1 MKTINPF
8 KRLNKEDFI
17 PCSLFPASKVCD
29 TSMDIGR
36 ATPLYCLD
44 MVAGNRVSLDLSQ
57 LTRFQPMIAPVMT
70 NYSIEYGAFFVPY
83 VAFDEFFQSTWFR
96 THCQNT
102 DVQRKAVLRAR
113 EFFNPA
119 IDNSEKVHPWMFSTK
134 RCGDKVSW
142 VGSLY
147 DHLRAPL
154 GLPDWSVDTIYSS
167 ADAASPASQ
176 SDVNDWLGTSV
187 TAGSVNLG
195 ALSGLLK
202 NQTSI
207 YPYLSGV
214 AASWKMGDKPL
225 SQLLLA
231 VTRAEAWKNST
242 VQANLRDLFG
252 SDSRYGSLTNPTT
265 GQASQG
271 VFLMDYFYSHSQ
283 TFDYSYISSV
293 SPSGSSQIATFNNG
307 ALPTAFAYLSDLGFT
322 KVAKNTGTAVT
333 PYRIDCSNYASAIDV
348 DKLYK
353 RWWLESGNGSAING
367 TFSLSNGVVKFT
379 ASSAVADDGTLGKTA
394 LSSLFTAFYSGVY
407 VFEDRTDADGVLVSS
422 PTVALNNSPSSSSPA
437 FMNFVLWLVD
447 TYHLLDDNSYW
458 QLVKQSFAST
468 GKIVPTVN
476 AYLASRPTDE
486 RLSRFQLVLASVYH
500 HLFGFTT
507 SSYDWLPASFL
518 DYEDLFGKMTITQL
532 QNSYRSY
539 VESIWIS
546 ANRNLEW
553 NSVYWLAYQRI
564 FADWFLN
571 EHYTKHEDYLDL
583 VGAAYIAGAQS
594 LQNGDGKTMVDWFTS
609 GDIADG
615 NNPKLLEDPTLSYFA
630 DRIAKGECM
639 PVLWS
644 LDCVTNLRQST
655 STSSTPIGQSITE
668 NFYNRFYARFK
679 DLINRMGP
687 DYRRNAR
694 ALYGKGPDD
703 ASLLRSQVVGYK
715 SFDMQIGDVAQNS
728 ESTKDSTLGQFAGYA
743 VSRNRA
749 GSFDWTAQESGVFVV
764 LAWVRPKY
772 TCFADLVPRSLY
784 KSEYMDYLI
793 PQFGGVGYQDF
804 AYKQLNPTDANPNS
818 RLGFEERY
826 SEYMM
831 MDNECSGLM
840 RTSMAYYN
848 SNRIGTPCYTPNTAD
863 FYHLLYMDEESDLKR
878 VFVDNFN
885 DPVLVSAYFNGNVT
899 RQLPATIKTE
909 F

>member
-44 MVAGNRVSLDLSQ
+44 MVAGNRVSLDVSQ
-57 LTRFQPMIAPVMT
+57 LTRFQPMLAPVMT
-70 NYSIEYGAFFVPY
+70 NYSVEFGAFFVPY
-83 VAFDEFFQSTWFR
+83 VALDEFFSSTWFR
-96 THCQNT
+96 TNCQNT
-102 DVQRKAVLRAR
+102 DVQRKNVLRAR

-134 RCGDKVSW
+134 RCGKNVKW
-142 VGSLY
+142 VGSIY

-154 GLPDWSVDTIYSS
+154 GLPDWSVDKIYSS
-167 ADAASPASQ
+167 VSSLASDDTSEVNNWLSSSLGFTGDASGSFTVSNMFSTAIYGRGVIRDSAKRLRSP
-176 SDVNDWLGTSV
+176 L
-187 TAGSVNLG
+187 
-195 ALSGLLK
+195 
-202 NQTSI
+202 
-207 YPYLSGV
+207 
-214 AASWKMGDKPL
+214 
-225 SQLLLA
+225 QLLLA
-231 VTRAEAWKNST
+231 NPDIFPISITNKISSLLDGNYGDGSGALASLDSLVSGEPIDLGVLYLDNSVARNKTVVQQVVSNGIGSIVGASSGDSAPFVT
-242 VQANLRDLFG
+242 G
-252 SDSRYGSLTNPTT
+252 YNPF
-265 GQASQG
+265 S
-271 VFLMDYFYSHSQ
+271 
-283 TFDYSYISSV
+283 TFDV
-293 SPSGSSQIATFNNG
+293 RTVGD
-307 ALPTAFAYLSDLGFT
+307 AFMKLIYKSW
-322 KVAKNTGTAVT
+322 TGKDAH
-333 PYRIDCSNYASAIDV
+333 
-348 DKLYK
+348 
-353 RWWLESGNGSAING
+353 G
-367 TFSLSNGVVKFT
+367 TFSVNSNGQISYKKNDGSVLG
-379 ASSAVADDGTLGKTA
+379 SAVM
-394 LSSLFTAFYSGVY
+394 SNLFENLVYSQLMPFVDKDSTDVPFLAMHSDKSGEFIGFPLWIAQHY
-407 VFEDRTDADGVLVSS
+407 GLLNNNSTFEDIV
-422 PTVALNNSPSSSSPA
+422 NSSSPS
-437 FMNFVLWLVD
+437 VSLVVFFTRWKNNSGLTSD
-447 TYHLLDDNSYW
+447 DKYFARVMSSILLYFYGTNVDDWTRGIINAD
-458 QLVKQSFAST
+458 V
-468 GKIVPTVN
+468 VP
-476 AYLASRPTDE
+476 YP
-486 RLSRFQLVLASVYH
+486 
-500 HLFGFTT
+500 
-507 SSYDWLPASFL
+507 
-518 DYEDLFGKMTITQL
+518 DLFGKNTIIQV
-532 QNSYRSY
+532 QNAYRSFI
-539 VESIWIS
+539 ESLWIS

-553 NSVYWLAYQRI
+553 NSVHWLCYHRI

-594 LQNGDGKTMVDWFTS
+594 LTNGDGKTMDDWFKS
-609 GDIADG
+609 GQLADG
-615 NNPKLLEDPTLSYFA
+615 NNPKVAADPTLSYFA
-630 DRIAKGECM
+630 DRIARGECM

-644 LDCVTNLRQST
+644 LDSVTNLRQTT

-703 ASLLRSQVVGYK
+703 ASLLRSQVVGYR
-715 SFDMQIGDVAQNS
+715 SFDVQIGDVAQNS

-743 VSRNRA
+743 VSRDRA
-749 GSFDWTAQESGVFVV
+749 GSFDWTAQESGVFIV

-772 TCFADLVPRSLY
+772 TCFSDLVPRSLY
-784 KSEYMDYLI
+784 KREYMDYLI

-804 AYKQLNPTDANPNS
+804 SFRQLNPADPNGTS

-848 SNRIGTPCYTPNTAD
+848 SNRIGTPCYAPGTAD

-878 VFVDNFN
+878 VFVDNAN
-885 DPVLVSAYFNGNVT
+885 DPVLISAYFNGNVT

>member
-8 KRLNKEDFI
+8 KRSNKEDFI

-44 MVAGNRVSLDLSQ
+44 MVAGNRVSLDISQ

-102 DVQRKAVLRAR
+102 DVQRKSVLRAR

-134 RCGDKVSW
+134 RCGDKVNW

-154 GLPDWSVDTIYSS
+154 GLPDWSEDKVYSS
-167 ADAASPASQ
+167 NGTVVDDSDEVISWLE
-176 SDVNDWLGTSV
+176 SDVL
-187 TAGSVNLG
+187 AGSVSLG
-195 ALSGLLK
+195 KIKKLFNNNADV
-202 NQTSI
+202 
-207 YPYLSGV
+207 YPYYQTNKYGC
-214 AASWKMGDKPL
+214 WTINTKPV
-225 SQLLLA
+225 SQFLLA
-231 VTRAEAWKNST
+231 AVRSGAVKDTTVLGKLQNFFDNTSAVSLYDTSGQVSETLTYQHYYQNS
-242 VQANLRDLFG
+242 QNYDW
-252 SDSRYGSLTNPTT
+252 
-265 GQASQG
+265 
-271 VFLMDYFYSHSQ
+271 
-283 TFDYSYISSV
+283 SYISALGE
-293 SPSGSSQIATFNNG
+293 PNFRNG
-307 ALPTAFAYLSDLGFT
+307 ALVVALGYIETLS
-322 KVAKNTGTAVT
+322 KVAKTSNTAQT
-333 PYRIDCSNYASAIDV
+333 PYRIDCVSYPTVYDV

-353 RWWLESGNGSAING
+353 FWYKECTGKDLTG
-367 TFSLSNGVVKFT
+367 TFSYDGSNDVVSY
-379 ASSAVADDGTLGKTA
+379 ASSATSSQDSTLGVIS
-394 LSSLFTAFYSGVY
+394 LSSLLDSSVNSQLLPFAVDGSTDVPFLSMISDISGEFLGFPLWVAKQY
-407 VFEDRTDADGVLVSS
+407 NLLSTNKTFSEIISSTS
-422 PTVALNNSPSSSSPA
+422 PTLALINFFSQWKTSPSSLSVDQKQFARVMSS
-437 FMNFVLWLVD
+437 
-447 TYHLLDDNSYW
+447 LLSHFYG
-458 QLVKQSFAST
+458 VVPST
-468 GKIVPTVN
+468 KTIELAGNVIPYADLLGKATIV
-476 AYLASRPTDE
+476 
-486 RLSRFQLVLASVYH
+486 SVQ
-500 HLFGFTT
+500 G
-507 SSYDWLPASFL
+507 A
-518 DYEDLFGKMTITQL
+518 
-532 QNSYRSY
+532 YRSY
-539 VESIWIS
+539 VESLWIS
-546 ANRNLEW
+546 TNRNLEW

-594 LQNGDGKTMVDWFTS
+594 LSNGDGKTMVDWFKA
-609 GDIADG
+609 GELVDG

-655 STSSTPIGQSITE
+655 SISSTPIGQSITE

-784 KSEYMDYLI
+784 KKEYMDYLI

-804 AYKQLNPTDANPNS
+804 AFKQLNPTDANPDS
-818 RLGFEERY
+818 RLGYEERY

>member
-29 TSMDIGR
+29 TSLDIGR

-134 RCGDKVSW
+134 RCGDKVNW

-154 GLPDWSVDTIYSS
+154 GLPDWSEDKIYSS
-167 ADAASPASQ
+167 AGVGSDDSA
-176 SDVNDWLGTSV
+176 DVNSWLQSVLQLGTDGENAFSV
-187 TAGSVNLG
+187 SDMFIAAIYGLG
-195 ALSGLLK
+195 IIRDSH
-202 NQTSI
+202 NN
-207 YPYLSGV
+207 YLS
-214 AASWKMGDKPL
+214 PL
-225 SQLLLA
+225 QLLLA
-231 VTRAEAWKNST
+231 NPDIFPSQLAAKITPLLTKQFNDGEATSALSPLDDFLNAPADLGKYYLNGRVSRATTIPHQVVTGGIGSISSENSGT
-242 VQANLRDLFG
+242 SAPFIMNWNPF
-252 SDSRYGSLTNPTT
+252 SDSDVVSSADAYMKLIYKSWT
-265 GQASQG
+265 GKDAMGIFTVTSSG
-271 VFLMDYFYSHSQ
+271 VI
-283 TFDYSYISSV
+283 SYKYDA
-293 SPSGSSQIATFNNG
+293 SSQ
-307 ALPTAFAYLSDLGFT
+307 LGQ
-322 KVAKNTGTAVT
+322 
-333 PYRIDCSNYASAIDV
+333 S
-348 DKLYK
+348 
-353 RWWLESGNGSAING
+353 
-367 TFSLSNGVVKFT
+367 SLSNLFD
-379 ASSAVADDGTLGKTA
+379 SSLYSQMLPFADDASAAPL
-394 LSSLFTAFYSGVY
+394 LSFY
-407 VFEDRTDADGVLVSS
+407 ADGRKEFLGFLLW
-422 PTVALNNSPSSSSPA
+422 VAK
-437 FMNFVLWLVD
+437 
-447 TYHLLDDNSYW
+447 TYHLLDANSTFDAIVNSDHPSLELNLFFTKW
-458 QLVKQSFAST
+458 KDIVNLTLDQKQFARVMYSLLSYFY
-468 GKIVPTVN
+468 GVLPSVHSIS
-476 AYLASRPTDE
+476 LAGEVFPYS
-486 RLSRFQLVLASVYH
+486 
-500 HLFGFTT
+500 
-507 SSYDWLPASFL
+507 
-518 DYEDLFGKMTITQL
+518 DLFGKTTIVQI
-532 QNSYRSY
+532 QGAYRSWL
-539 VESIWIS
+539 ESQWIS
-546 ANRNLEW
+546 VNRDLKW

-583 VGAAYIAGAQS
+583 VGSAYIAGAQS
-594 LQNGDGKTMVDWFTS
+594 LQNGDGKTMTDWFTA

-615 NNPKLLEDPTLSYFA
+615 NNPKLLEDPTLSYFG
-630 DRIAKGECM
+630 DRIAKGECL

-804 AYKQLNPTDANPNS
+804 AYKQLNPTDANPDS
-818 RLGFEERY
+818 RLGYEERY

>member
-119 IDNSEKVHPWMFSTK
+119 IDNSEKVHPWMFSTQ
-134 RCGDKVSW
+134 RCGSKVNW

-154 GLPDWSVDTIYSS
+154 GLPDWSVDKIYSS
-167 ADAASPASQ
+167 GGATADDSSEVNAWLESQISSVDNTSMDVKVKNIFTDSIYGFGILQLPDVASGSGVFSPLQILCSHPEFVDSSVRAKFISWLNSGEYVNTEDLDIHGTPSALASQ
-176 SDVNDWLGTSV
+176 PNDFGQCYL
-187 TAGSVNLG
+187 NNE
-195 ALSGLLK
+195 LSL
-202 NQTSI
+202 Q
-207 YPYLSGV
+207 
-214 AASWKMGDKPL
+214 
-225 SQLLLA
+225 SQLVFCLA
-231 VTRAEAWKNST
+231 AIGVGLADS
-242 VQANLRDLFG
+242 G
-252 SDSRYGSLTNPTT
+252 SRYGSPCSWSPYLADGTT
-265 GQASQG
+265 VVDVNAL
-271 VFLMDYFYSHSQ
+271 V
-283 TFDYSYISSV
+283 
-293 SPSGSSQIATFNNG
+293 SQI
-307 ALPTAFAYLSDLGFT
+307 YYQW
-322 KVAKNTGTAVT
+322 TGTR
-333 PYRIDCSNYASAIDV
+333 P
-348 DKLYK
+348 
-353 RWWLESGNGSAING
+353 NG
-367 TFSLSNGVVKFT
+367 TFTVDNGVLSYS
-379 ASSAVADDGTLGKTA
+379 ASSVKMTA
-394 LSSLFTAFYSGVY
+394 LASLFTDLYSGVY
-407 VFEDRTDADGVLVSS
+407 AINDRLDSSGKLISS
-422 PTVALNNSPSSSSPA
+422 PFVSVYPSASASTPD
-437 FMNFVLWLVD
+437 FLNFVLWIPQRFG
-447 TYHLLDDNSYW
+447 LLDDNYCYQRVLAAVSEDGHY
-458 QLVKQSFAST
+458 VGTS
-468 GKIVPTVN
+468 N
-476 AYLASRPTDE
+476 AYLLATPSDDGIVEYQRVI
-486 RLSRFQLVLASVYH
+486 LSIYH
-500 HLFGFTT
+500 HLFGYVDT
-507 SSYDWLPASFL
+507 SREFIA
-518 DYEDLFGKMTITQL
+518 YEDLFGKMTISQI
-532 QNSYRSY
+532 QAAYRSY
-539 VESIWIS
+539 VENLWIS
-546 ANRNLEW
+546 KNRNLQW

-594 LQNGDGKTMVDWFTS
+594 LVNGDGKTMTDWFTAGNLS
-609 GDIADG
+609 DG
-615 NNPKLLEDPTLSYFA
+615 NNPKLLDDSTLSYFA
-630 DRIAKGECM
+630 DRIAEGQCM

-804 AYKQLNPTDANPNS
+804 AYKQLNPTDPNGCS

>member
-44 MVAGNRVSLDLSQ
+44 MVAGNRVSLDVSQ
-57 LTRFQPMIAPVMT
+57 LTRFQPMLAPVMT
-70 NYSIEYGAFFVPY
+70 NYSVEFGAFFVPY

-96 THCQNT
+96 TNCQNT
-102 DVQRKAVLRAR
+102 DVQRKSVLRAR

-134 RCGDKVSW
+134 RCGNNVNW

-154 GLPDWSVDTIYSS
+154 GLPDWSEDFVYTTIGTSIDDSEVVNAWLASSLVFGSGYEQGCTVADIFSNTIYGYGTALRLKDSS
-167 ADAASPASQ
+167 KDVLSPMQLFLANKSIFP
-176 SDVNDWLGTSV
+176 SDVQSKIDSFLATSV
-187 TAGSVNLG
+187 YLSGSSVSVKVSTLLSEPLDLGVYYSNPKSITRANTVPHLLQTAGLG
-195 ALSGLLK
+195 AVTNENSSSSVPFWMNWNPFSTLSSDYVDAFVKLIYMAWTGNEAYGTFAIGSDGLITYSYSESE
-202 NQTSI
+202 QTWKKTSLSSLLEVST
-207 YPYLSGV
+207 YSQMLPLADSGSNVALPYLSLYSSGTPELL
-214 AASWKMGDKPL
+214 SFPL
-225 SQLLLA
+225 
-231 VTRAEAWKNST
+231 W
-242 VQANLRDLFG
+242 
-252 SDSRYGSLTNPTT
+252 
-265 GQASQG
+265 
-271 VFLMDYFYSHSQ
+271 
-283 TFDYSYISSV
+283 
-293 SPSGSSQIATFNNG
+293 IA
-307 ALPTAFAYLSDLGFT
+307 
-322 KVAKNTGTAVT
+322 KQ
-333 PYRIDCSNYASAIDV
+333 
-348 DKLYK
+348 
-353 RWWLESGNGSAING
+353 
-367 TFSLSNGVVKFT
+367 
-379 ASSAVADDGTLGKTA
+379 
-394 LSSLFTAFYSGVY
+394 
-407 VFEDRTDADGVLVSS
+407 
-422 PTVALNNSPSSSSPA
+422 
-437 FMNFVLWLVD
+437 
-447 TYHLLDDNSYW
+447 YHLLDSNETYN
-458 QLVKQSFAST
+458 
-468 GKIVPTVN
+468 KIVSAEHPILEL
-476 AYLASRPTDE
+476 AYFFTLWNQKVVYIPSTDDKVFARVMASLLFYFYGVTPSSLTIAQAGEVYPYSD
-486 RLSRFQLVLASVYH
+486 LLGKSTIVSVQ
-500 HLFGFTT
+500 G
-507 SSYDWLPASFL
+507 A
-518 DYEDLFGKMTITQL
+518 
-532 QNSYRSY
+532 YRSY
-539 VESIWIS
+539 VESAWIS

-564 FADWFLN
+564 YADWFLN
-571 EHYTKHEDYLDL
+571 EHYTKHEDYLDMI
-583 VGAAYIAGAQS
+583 GSAYIAGAQS
-594 LQNGDGKTMVDWFTS
+594 LANGDGKTMDDWFS
-609 GDIADG
+609 AGELADG
-615 NNPKLLEDPTLSYFA
+615 NNPKISADSSLSYFG
-630 DRIAKGECM
+630 DRVAKGECM

-644 LDCVTNLRQST
+644 LDCVTNLRQTT

-703 ASLLRSQVVGYK
+703 ASLLRSQVVGYR
-715 SFDMQIGDVAQNS
+715 SFDVQIGDVAQNS
-728 ESTKDSTLGQFAGYA
+728 ESSENSTLGQFAGYA
-743 VSRNRA
+743 VSRDKA

-784 KSEYMDYLI
+784 KKEYMDYLI

-804 AYKQLNPTDANPNS
+804 AYKQLNPTDNNPDS

-848 SNRIGTPCYTPNTAD
+848 SNRIGTPCYAPGTAD
-863 FYHLLYMDEESDLKR
+863 YYHLLYMDEESDLKR
-878 VFVDNFN
+878 VFVDNYN
-885 DPVLVSAYFNGNVT
+885 DPILISAYFNGNVT

>member
-102 DVQRKAVLRAR
+102 DIQRKAVLRAR

-119 IDNSEKVHPWMFSTK
+119 IDNSEKVHPWNFSTK
-134 RCGDKVSW
+134 RCGDTVNW

-154 GLPDWSVDTIYSS
+154 GLPDWSVDKIYSS
-167 ADAASPASQ
+167 VGASADDSEQVNAFLDTYLYHVGTQNGTKFKDLFSNAIYGAGTLSLKSGSNQGVLSPFQ
-176 SDVNDWLGTSV
+176 ILVNHPEFIRDYANKRTPFLNWISTCSYTLHGDGISGTPV
-187 TAGSVNLG
+187 
-195 ALSGLLK
+195 
-202 NQTSI
+202 
-207 YPYLSGV
+207 YLSGFANDIGQAYKDDTLTKGNQIINNFVDNVHIGTILRNPSTSGNPCSWSPLLSTEGNFPTVDVPALV
-214 AASWKMGDKPL
+214 AEMYFTYTGK
-225 SQLLLA
+225 
-231 VTRAEAWKNST
+231 RANG
-242 VQANLRDLFG
+242 VFG
-252 SDSRYGSLTNPTT
+252 LVSATDPTITYTAQSSKQTILYSLISDSVYSQFLPLLDSSASVPSLEMLS
-265 GQASQG
+265 GEKE
-271 VFLMDYFYSHSQ
+271 FYS
-283 TFDYSYISSV
+283 FLV
-293 SPSGSSQIATFNNG
+293 W
-307 ALPTAFAYLSDLGFT
+307 
-322 KVAKNTGTAVT
+322 V
-333 PYRIDCSNYASAIDV
+333 V
-348 DKLYK
+348 D
-353 RWWLESGNGSAING
+353 S
-367 TFSLSNGVVKFT
+367 
-379 ASSAVADDGTLGKTA
+379 
-394 LSSLFTAFYSGVY
+394 
-407 VFEDRTDADGVLVSS
+407 
-422 PTVALNNSPSSSSPA
+422 
-437 FMNFVLWLVD
+437 
-447 TYHLLDDNSYW
+447 YHLLDENSY
-458 QLVKQSFAST
+458 QKQVLGSYPSTAIKRILDITTVDEELSEFRRVYASLLMYFF
-468 GKIVPTVN
+468 GVD
-476 AYLASRPTDE
+476 S
-486 RLSRFQLVLASVYH
+486 LSANSKWF
-500 HLFGFTT
+500 
-507 SSYDWLPASFL
+507 SSYLSYSDML
-518 DYEDLFGKMTITQL
+518 GKNTITQV
-532 QNSYRSY
+532 QGAYRSY
-539 VESIWIS
+539 VEALWIS

-594 LQNGDGKTMVDWFTS
+594 LKNGDGKTMTDWFTA
-609 GDIADG
+609 GDLSDG
-615 NNPKLLEDPTLSYFA
+615 NNPKLLEDPTLSYFG

-804 AYKQLNPTDANPNS
+804 AYKQLNPTDANPDS
-818 RLGFEERY
+818 RLGYEERY

-848 SNRIGTPCYTPNTAD
+848 SNRIGTPCYSPNTAD

>member
-29 TSMDIGR
+29 TSLDIGR

-102 DVQRKAVLRAR
+102 DVHRKAVLRAR

-119 IDNSEKVHPWMFSTK
+119 IDNSEKVHPWNFSTK
-134 RCGDKVSW
+134 RCGDKVAW

-154 GLPDWSVDTIYSS
+154 GLPDWSVDKIYSS
-167 ADAASPASQ
+167 VGASADDSEEVNAFLDTYLYHVGTQNGTKFKDLFSNAIYGAGTLSLKSGSNQGVLSPFQ
-176 SDVNDWLGTSV
+176 ILVNHPEFIRDYANKRTPFLDWIST
-187 TAGSVNLG
+187 GSYTKQG
-195 ALSGLLK
+195 EDLSG
-202 NQTSI
+202 T
-207 YPYLSGV
+207 PVYLSGFANDIGNAYKDDTLTKGNQIINNFV
-214 AASWKMGDKPL
+214 DNVHIGTILRNPSTSGSPCSWSPL
-225 SQLLLA
+225 LSSEGNFPTVDFSALIA
-231 VTRAEAWKNST
+231 EMYFTYTGKRANGS
-242 VQANLRDLFG
+242 FG
-252 SDSRYGSLTNPTT
+252 LVSATDPTITYTAQSSKQTTLYSLISDSVY
-265 GQASQG
+265 SQ
-271 VFLMDYFYSHSQ
+271 FLPLLD
-283 TFDYSYISSV
+283 
-293 SPSGSSQIATFNNG
+293 
-307 ALPTAFAYLSDLGFT
+307 
-322 KVAKNTGTAVT
+322 
-333 PYRIDCSNYASAIDV
+333 
-348 DKLYK
+348 
-353 RWWLESGNGSAING
+353 
-367 TFSLSNGVVKFT
+367 
-379 ASSAVADDGTLGKTA
+379 SSASVPSLEM
-394 LSSLFTAFYSGVY
+394 LSGEKEFYG
-407 VFEDRTDADGVLVSS
+407 FLVW
-422 PTVALNNSPSSSSPA
+422 V
-437 FMNFVLWLVD
+437 VD
-447 TYHLLDDNSYW
+447 SYHLLDENSY
-458 QLVKQSFAST
+458 QKQVLGSYPSTAIKRILGITTVDEELSEFRRVYASLLMYFF
-468 GKIVPTVN
+468 GVD
-476 AYLASRPTDE
+476 S
-486 RLSRFQLVLASVYH
+486 LSANSKWF
-500 HLFGFTT
+500 
-507 SSYDWLPASFL
+507 SSYLSYSDML
-518 DYEDLFGKMTITQL
+518 GKNTISQV
-532 QNSYRSY
+532 QGAYRSY
-539 VESIWIS
+539 VEALWIS

-594 LQNGDGKTMVDWFTS
+594 LQNGDGKTMTDWFTA

-615 NNPKLLEDPTLSYFA
+615 NNPKLLEDPTLSYFG

-804 AYKQLNPTDANPNS
+804 AYKQLNPTDANPDS
-818 RLGFEERY
+818 RLGYEERY

-831 MDNECSGLM
+831 LDNECSGLM

-848 SNRIGTPCYTPNTAD
+848 SNRIGTPCYAPNTAD

>member
-119 IDNSEKVHPWMFSTK
+119 IDNSEKVHPWNFSTK
-134 RCGDKVSW
+134 RCGDKVAW

-154 GLPDWSVDTIYSS
+154 GLPDWSVDAIYTDGGTLVDDTTEVNSWLDQSISLGTDGQNSFSVKDMFTSAIYGRGILRISTQNLMSPMQLLLGNPDIFPAQLAAKITPLLSKEFSDGDAYSATSPLDDFLNSPADLGKYYLGGRIGRAYTIPHQVVTGGIGSIISENSGTSAPFIMNWNPFSDSDVLSS
-167 ADAASPASQ
+167 ADVYMKLIYKS
-176 SDVNDWLGTSV
+176 WTGKE
-187 TAGSVNLG
+187 
-195 ALSGLLK
+195 AL
-202 NQTSI
+202 
-207 YPYLSGV
+207 
-214 AASWKMGDKPL
+214 
-225 SQLLLA
+225 
-231 VTRAEAWKNST
+231 
-242 VQANLRDLFG
+242 
-252 SDSRYGSLTNPTT
+252 
-265 GQASQG
+265 
-271 VFLMDYFYSHSQ
+271 
-283 TFDYSYISSV
+283 
-293 SPSGSSQIATFNNG
+293 
-307 ALPTAFAYLSDLGFT
+307 
-322 KVAKNTGTAVT
+322 
-333 PYRIDCSNYASAIDV
+333 
-348 DKLYK
+348 
-353 RWWLESGNGSAING
+353 G
-367 TFSLSNGVVKFT
+367 TFSVTSAGVISYT
-379 ASSAVADDGTLGKTA
+379 YNATSSYGQTPLQ
-394 LSSLFTAFYSGVY
+394 SLI
-407 VFEDRTDADGVLVSS
+407 
-422 PTVALNNSPSSSSPA
+422 SSSYYSQALALIGGTTPIVSMTPELSGE
-437 FMNFVLWLVD
+437 FYGFLSWIVNN
-447 TYHLLDDNSYW
+447 YHLLDGNRYW
-458 QLVKQSFAST
+458 ESAKAMLGTSGKIYADGDERDVNGMAENIGWRLRETYTTTSGSIDTEIGQFKTVFASL
-468 GKIVPTVN
+468 
-476 AYLASRPTDE
+476 AYYFFGIDS
-486 RLSRFQLVLASVYH
+486 LSRQTDFVRAYRPYEELLGKNTIVSVQ
-500 HLFGFTT
+500 G
-507 SSYDWLPASFL
+507 
-518 DYEDLFGKMTITQL
+518 Q
-532 QNSYRSY
+532 YRSY
-539 VESIWIS
+539 VENLWIS
-546 ANRNLEW
+546 TNRNLKW

-594 LQNGDGKTMVDWFTS
+594 LQNGDGKTMTDWFTA

-615 NNPKLLEDPTLSYFA
+615 NNPKLMEDPTLSYFA

-804 AYKQLNPTDANPNS
+804 AFKQLNPTDANPDS
-818 RLGFEERY
+818 RLGYEERY

>member
-1 MKTINPF
+1 
-8 KRLNKEDFI
+8 
-17 PCSLFPASKVCD
+17 
-29 TSMDIGR
+29 
-36 ATPLYCLD
+36 
-44 MVAGNRVSLDLSQ
+44 
-57 LTRFQPMIAPVMT
+57 MIAPVMT

-134 RCGDKVSW
+134 RCGDKVNW

-154 GLPDWSVDTIYSS
+154 GLPDWSEDKIYSS
-167 ADAASPASQ
+167 ADSATSATQ
-176 SDVNDWLGTSV
+176 SDVDSWLATSV

-202 NQTSI
+202 NQTSV
-207 YPYLSGV
+207 YPYLNGGN
-214 AASWKMGDKPL
+214 AWTMGDKKL
-225 SQLLLA
+225 SQLLVA
-231 VTRAEAWKNST
+231 VTRANAWKDSI
-242 VQANLRDLFG
+242 VQSNLKTLFG
-252 SDSRYGSLTNPTT
+252 STERYGSLTDPAT
-265 GQASQG
+265 GVAG
-271 VFLMDYFYSHSQ
+271 AGTLLMDYFYTHSY
-283 TFDYSYISSV
+283 TFDFSYISSV
-293 SPSGSSQIATFNNG
+293 SPSGTSAVSTFNNG
-307 ALPTAFAYLSDLGFT
+307 VFIVAFIYLTDLGFT
-322 KVAKNTGTAVT
+322 KVAKNSGTAAT
-333 PYRIDCSNYASAIDV
+333 PYRIDCADYDAAIDV

-353 RWWLESGNGSAING
+353 RWWLESGNGSTING
-367 TFSLSNGVVKFT
+367 TFTLSDGVVKFT
-379 ASSAVADDGTLGKTA
+379 ASSSSSSDVTLGRIA
-394 LSSLFTAFYSGVY
+394 LSSLLDSSVNSQMLPFAIDGSTDVPFLSMTSDLSGEFLGFPLWIAKQY
-407 VFEDRTDADGVLVSS
+407 NLLSSNMVFSEIINSDS
-422 PTVALNNSPSSSSPA
+422 PTFALI
-437 FMNFVLWLVD
+437 NF
-447 TYHLLDDNSYW
+447 
-458 QLVKQSFAST
+458 FAQWNLGFT
-468 GKIVPTVN
+468 VPTADQKQFVRVM
-476 AYLASRPTDE
+476 ASLLSHFYGVVPSTKVIELAGNVIPYADLLGKTTI
-486 RLSRFQLVLASVYH
+486 VSVQ
-500 HLFGFTT
+500 G
-507 SSYDWLPASFL
+507 A
-518 DYEDLFGKMTITQL
+518 
-532 QNSYRSY
+532 YRSY
-539 VESIWIS
+539 VENLWIS

-594 LQNGDGKTMVDWFTS
+594 LQNGDSKTMVDWFTA

-615 NNPKLLEDPTLSYFA
+615 NNPKLLEDSTLSYFA

-804 AYKQLNPTDANPNS
+804 AYKQLNPIDANPDS
-818 RLGFEERY
+818 RLGYEERY

>member
-119 IDNSEKVHPWMFSTK
+119 IDNSEKVHPWNFSTK
-134 RCGDKVSW
+134 RCGDNVNW

-154 GLPDWSVDTIYSS
+154 GLPDWSVDKIYSS
-167 ADAASPASQ
+167 VGASADDSEEVNAFLDTNFYHVGTQNTTKFKDLFSDSIYGAGTLTLKSGSNRGVLSPFQ
-176 SDVNDWLGTSV
+176 ILVNNPEFIRDYAHKRTPFLNWISS
-187 TAGSVNLG
+187 GSYTKQG
-195 ALSGLLK
+195 DDLSGTPVHLSSFANDIGNAYKDDTLTK
-202 NQTSI
+202 GNQIINNFVDNVRIGTI
-207 YPYLSGV
+207 
-214 AASWKMGDKPL
+214 
-225 SQLLLA
+225 
-231 VTRAEAWKNST
+231 
-242 VQANLRDLFG
+242 LR
-252 SDSRYGSLTNPTT
+252 NP
-265 GQASQG
+265 
-271 VFLMDYFYSHSQ
+271 
-283 TFDYSYISSV
+283 SV
-293 SPSGSSQIATFNNG
+293 SGSPCSWSPLVSTEGNFPTVDVPALIAEM
-307 ALPTAFAYLSDLGFT
+307 YFT
-322 KVAKNTGTAVT
+322 YTG
-333 PYRIDCSNYASAIDV
+333 
-348 DKLYK
+348 K
-353 RWWLESGNGSAING
+353 RANG
-367 TFSLSNGVVKFT
+367 TFGIVSATDPTITYTAQSSKQTTLYSLISDSVYSQFLPLLD
-379 ASSAVADDGTLGKTA
+379 SSASVPSLEM
-394 LSSLFTAFYSGVY
+394 LSGDKEFYGI
-407 VFEDRTDADGVLVSS
+407 LVW
-422 PTVALNNSPSSSSPA
+422 VVNN
-437 FMNFVLWLVD
+437 
-447 TYHLLDDNSYW
+447 YHLLDENSY
-458 QLVKQSFAST
+458 QKQVLGTYPSTAIARILGITSVDEELSEFRRVYASLLMYFF
-468 GKIVPTVN
+468 GVD
-476 AYLASRPTDE
+476 S
-486 RLSRFQLVLASVYH
+486 LSANSKWF
-500 HLFGFTT
+500 
-507 SSYDWLPASFL
+507 SSYLSYSDML
-518 DYEDLFGKMTITQL
+518 GKNTITQV
-532 QNSYRSY
+532 QGAYRSY
-539 VESIWIS
+539 VEALWIS

-553 NSVYWLAYQRI
+553 NSVYWLAYHRI
-564 FADWFLN
+564 FADWYLN

-594 LQNGDGKTMVDWFTS
+594 LQNGDGKTMTDWFTA
-609 GDIADG
+609 GDIANG
-615 NNPKLLEDPTLSYFA
+615 NNPKLLEDPTLSYFG

-804 AYKQLNPTDANPNS
+804 AFNQLNPTDANPHS
-818 RLGFEERY
+818 RLGYEERY

>member
-29 TSMDIGR
+29 TSLDIGR

-119 IDNSEKVHPWMFSTK
+119 IDNSEKVHPWNFSTK
-134 RCGDKVSW
+134 RCGDKVNW

-154 GLPDWSVDTIYSS
+154 GLPDWSEDKIYSS
-167 ADAASPASQ
+167 CGTPVDDSQ
-176 SDVNDWLGTSV
+176 DVTEWLDKEV
-187 TAGSVNLG
+187 VAGSISLG
-195 ALSGLLK
+195 KISKLFNNNA
-202 NQTSI
+202 NI
-207 YPYLSGV
+207 YPYFQTGAYGV
-214 AASWKMGDKPL
+214 WSIGGSNI
-225 SQLLLA
+225 SQFLLA
-231 VTRAEAWKNST
+231 AVHSDAVKDSAVLADLKNFFNHVDAVSLYT
-242 VQANLRDLFG
+242 TSG
-252 SDSRYGSLTNPTT
+252 SVSETLTSQYYYQNSRNY
-265 GQASQG
+265 
-271 VFLMDYFYSHSQ
+271 DW
-283 TFDYSYISSV
+283 SYISKLGA
-293 SPSGSSQIATFNNG
+293 PSFRNGDFVTALSFIAT
-307 ALPTAFAYLSDLGFT
+307 LSKVPKLSSTAA
-322 KVAKNTGTAVT
+322 T
-333 PYRIDCSNYASAIDV
+333 PYRVDCVSYPSSFDV

-353 RWWLESGNGSAING
+353 WWFKEATGKDANG
-367 TFSLSNGVVKFT
+367 TFSYDGSNDVVVYT
-379 ASSAVADDGTLGKTA
+379 SSASSVAQSDTSSYGLIVM
-394 LSSLFTAFYSGVY
+394 SSLF
-407 VFEDRTDADGVLVSS
+407 EDIDLSQFSKMAGSDSS
-422 PTVALNNSPSSSSPA
+422 IPNLSMTNSVAGQFMSFPVWIVNN
-437 FMNFVLWLVD
+437 
-447 TYHLLDDNSYW
+447 YHLLDGNEY
-458 QLVKQSFAST
+458 QKFINGENQVT
-468 GKIVPTVN
+468 GFSAVD
-476 AYLASRPTDE
+476 YASRIGYA
-486 RLSRFQLVLASVYH
+486 LSHSTLWPSDWSKFSRIYASILTY
-500 HLFGFTT
+500 FYGA
-507 SSYDWLPASFL
+507 DLPNYNIYSFS
-518 DYEDLFGKMTITQL
+518 DLFQKNTIVAI
-532 QNSYRSY
+532 SGAYRSY
-539 VESIWIS
+539 VESLWIS

-571 EHYTKHEDYLDL
+571 EQYTKHEDYLDL

-594 LQNGDGKTMVDWFTS
+594 LKNGDGKTMTDWFTAGELS
-609 GDIADG
+609 DG
-615 NNPKLLEDPTLSYFA
+615 NNPKLLEDFTLSYFG

-655 STSSTPIGQSITE
+655 SMSSTPIGQSITE

-784 KSEYMDYLI
+784 KTEYMDYLI

-804 AYKQLNPTDANPNS
+804 AYKQLNPTDANPDS
-818 RLGFEERY
+818 RLGYEERY

>member
-119 IDNSEKVHPWMFSTK
+119 IDNSEKVHPWMFSTQ
-134 RCGDKVSW
+134 RCGSKVNW

-154 GLPDWSVDTIYSS
+154 GLPDWSVDKIYSS
-167 ADAASPASQ
+167 NGAIADDSSEVNAWLESRISSVDTTSMDVKVKNIFTDSIYGFGILQLPDVASGTGVLSPLQILCNHPEFVDSSVRANFISWLNTGEYVNTEDLDIHGTPSALASQ
-176 SDVNDWLGTSV
+176 PNDFGPCYL
-187 TAGSVNLG
+187 NNE
-195 ALSGLLK
+195 LSLQTQLVSSLAAIGVGLFD
-202 NQTSI
+202 
-207 YPYLSGV
+207 SG
-214 AASWKMGDKPL
+214 
-225 SQLLLA
+225 
-231 VTRAEAWKNST
+231 
-242 VQANLRDLFG
+242 
-252 SDSRYGSLTNPTT
+252 SRYGSPCSWSPYLADGTT
-265 GQASQG
+265 VVDVNAL
-271 VFLMDYFYSHSQ
+271 V
-283 TFDYSYISSV
+283 
-293 SPSGSSQIATFNNG
+293 SQI
-307 ALPTAFAYLSDLGFT
+307 YYQW
-322 KVAKNTGTAVT
+322 TGTR
-333 PYRIDCSNYASAIDV
+333 P
-348 DKLYK
+348 
-353 RWWLESGNGSAING
+353 NG
-367 TFSLSNGVVKFT
+367 TFTVS
-379 ASSAVADDGTLGKTA
+379 
-394 LSSLFTAFYSGVY
+394 
-407 VFEDRTDADGVLVSS
+407 DGVLSYSAASVKQTVLASLFENS
-422 PTVALNNSPSSSSPA
+422 LYSQAMILATEAAGSDFADTICRISLDPTLTPQFDGFLIWVVNN
-437 FMNFVLWLVD
+437 
-447 TYHLLDDNSYW
+447 YHLLDNDPSQLKVNSAADKAAVLQSLLAATDN
-458 QLVKQSFAST
+458 KQFVRVYASLLY
-468 GKIVPTVN
+468 
-476 AYLASRPTDE
+476 YLYGVDSLPYR
-486 RLSRFQLVLASVYH
+486 SSV
-500 HLFGFTT
+500 F
-507 SSYDWLPASFL
+507 S
-518 DYEDLFGKMTITQL
+518 DYISWSDMFGKSTIAQV
-532 QNSYRSY
+532 QGAYRSF
-539 VESIWIS
+539 VESAWITK
-546 ANRNLEW
+546 NRNLQW

-594 LQNGDGKTMVDWFTS
+594 LVNGDGKTMTDWFTAGNLS
-609 GDIADG
+609 DG
-615 NNPKLLEDPTLSYFA
+615 NNPKLLDDSTLSYFA
-630 DRIAKGECM
+630 DRIAAGQCM

-728 ESTKDSTLGQFAGYA
+728 ETTKDSVLGQFAGYA

-804 AYKQLNPTDANPNS
+804 AYKQLNPTDPNGNS

>member
-134 RCGDKVSW
+134 RCGDKVNW

-154 GLPDWSVDTIYSS
+154 GLPDWSENKVYSS
-167 ADAASPASQ
+167 EGVAVDDSSEVSEWLDKEVVAGTQ
-176 SDVNDWLGTSV
+176 S
-187 TAGSVNLG
+187 LG
-195 ALSGLLK
+195 AIKKLF
-202 NQTSI
+202 NNNAEV
-207 YPYLSGV
+207 YPYLQTGSYGV
-214 AASWKMGDKPL
+214 WSIGGNNI
-225 SQLLLA
+225 SQFLLA
-231 VTRAEAWKNST
+231 ATHAEAVK
-242 VQANLRDLFG
+242 
-252 SDSRYGSLTNPTT
+252 DSSSLTSLKNFFDNVSAVSLYDTSHT
-265 GQASQG
+265 DVVETVTYQHYYQNSK
-271 VFLMDYFYSHSQ
+271 DY
-283 TFDYSYISSV
+283 DWSYISGLGQ
-293 SPSGSSQIATFNNG
+293 PTFRNG
-307 ALPTAFAYLSDLGFT
+307 ALVVAISYVPTLSKT
-322 KVAKNTGTAVT
+322 AKLSGTAST
-333 PYRIDCSNYASAIDV
+333 PYRIDETSYPSTFDV

-353 RWWLESGNGSAING
+353 WWYKEATGKDANG
-367 TFSLSNGVVKFT
+367 TFSYDGANDVVLYT
-379 ASSAVADDGTLGKTA
+379 SAATSTQDMTLGQIV
-394 LSSLFTAFYSGVY
+394 LSSLLDSSVNSQMLPFAIDGSTDVPYLSMTSDFSDEFLGFPLWIARQYNLLSSNK
-407 VFEDRTDADGVLVSS
+407 VFSDIINASS
-422 PTVALNNSPSSSSPA
+422 PTL
-437 FMNFVLWLVD
+437 
-447 TYHLLDDNSYW
+447 
-458 QLVKQSFAST
+458 QLITFFAQW
-468 GKIVPTVN
+468 KV
-476 AYLASRPTDE
+476 
-486 RLSRFQLVLASVYH
+486 
-500 HLFGFTT
+500 GFTT
-507 SSYDWLPASFL
+507 PTADQKQFVRVMASLLSHFYGVTPSTKTIEL
-518 DYEDLFGKMTITQL
+518 AGNVIPYADLFGKTTIVSVQGA
-532 QNSYRSY
+532 YRSY
-539 VESIWIS
+539 VENLWIS
-546 ANRNLEW
+546 TNRNLEW

-594 LQNGDGKTMVDWFTS
+594 LNNGDGKTMVDWFTA
-609 GDIADG
+609 GELANG
-615 NNPKLLEDPTLSYFA
+615 NNPKLLEDATLSYFA
-630 DRIAKGECM
+630 DRIANGECM

-703 ASLLRSQVVGYK
+703 SSLLRSQVVGYK

-804 AYKQLNPTDANPNS
+804 ANKQLNPTDANPDS
-818 RLGFEERY
+818 RLGYEERY

>member
-44 MVAGNRVSLDLSQ
+44 MVAGNRVSLDVSQ
-57 LTRFQPMIAPVMT
+57 LTRFQPMLAPVMT
-70 NYSIEYGAFFVPY
+70 NYSVEFGAFFVPY
-83 VAFDEFFQSTWFR
+83 VALDEFFTSTWFR
-96 THCQNT
+96 TNCQNT
-102 DVQRKAVLRAR
+102 DVQRKNVLRAR

-119 IDNSEKVHPWMFSTK
+119 IDNSEKVHPWNFSTQ
-134 RCGDKVSW
+134 RCGKHVNW

-154 GLPDWSVDTIYSS
+154 GLPDWSVDKIYSS
-167 ADAASPASQ
+167 
-176 SDVNDWLGTSV
+176 VGTSSSDDSTQVNAWLSSLLSFSGDSSNTFAVSDMFSSAIYGRGVIVDNVKQLRSPLQLLLEHPDIFPISV
-187 TAGSVNLG
+187 TNIISSSLSSNYGNGSSGLASLDSLVSGDPVDLG
-195 ALSGLLK
+195 ALYLGNSVARNKTVVHQIVGNGIGTVPRENTGDSAPFVMAYNPFSTFDVRTVGDAFIKLIYKSWTGKDAHGTFAVTSAGAISYTVDSSSVLGSAVMSNLFENLVYSQLMPFVDKDSTDVPLLAMHADKSGEFLGFPLWVAQRYGLLSDNSTFETIVNSK
-202 NQTSI
+202 SPT
-207 YPYLSGV
+207 
-214 AASWKMGDKPL
+214 AD
-225 SQLLLA
+225 LA
-231 VTRAEAWKNST
+231 LFYTRWKNMTGITADDKYFARVMS
-242 VQANLRDLFG
+242 
-252 SDSRYGSLTNPTT
+252 SL
-265 GQASQG
+265 
-271 VFLMDYFYSHSQ
+271 LMYFY
-283 TFDYSYISSV
+283 
-293 SPSGSSQIATFNNG
+293 G
-307 ALPTAFAYLSDLGFT
+307 
-322 KVAKNTGTAVT
+322 
-333 PYRIDCSNYASAIDV
+333 
-348 DKLYK
+348 
-353 RWWLESGNGSAING
+353 
-367 TFSLSNGVVKFT
+367 
-379 ASSAVADDGTLGKTA
+379 
-394 LSSLFTAFYSGVY
+394 
-407 VFEDRTDADGVLVSS
+407 
-422 PTVALNNSPSSSSPA
+422 
-437 FMNFVLWLVD
+437 
-447 TYHLLDDNSYW
+447 
-458 QLVKQSFAST
+458 
-468 GKIVPTVN
+468 
-476 AYLASRPTDE
+476 
-486 RLSRFQLVLASVYH
+486 ASVDDWTR
-500 HLFGFTT
+500 GIVGADVI
-507 SSYDWLPASFL
+507 SYS
-518 DYEDLFGKMTITQL
+518 DLFGKNTIVQI
-532 QNSYRSY
+532 QNAYRSY
-539 VESIWIS
+539 IESLWIS
-546 ANRNLEW
+546 ATRNLSW
-553 NSVYWLAYQRI
+553 NSVYWLCYHRI

-571 EHYTKHEDYLDL
+571 EHYTKHEDYLD
-583 VGAAYIAGAQS
+583 VIGSAYVAGAQS
-594 LQNGDGKTMVDWFTS
+594 LANSDGKTMDDWFKAGQLS
-609 GDIADG
+609 NG
-615 NNPKLLEDPTLSYFA
+615 NNPKVAADPTLSYFA
-630 DRIAKGECM
+630 DRIARGECM

-644 LDCVTNLRQST
+644 LDSVTNLRQTT

-703 ASLLRSQVVGYK
+703 ASLLRSQVVGYR
-715 SFDMQIGDVAQNS
+715 SFDVQIGDVAQNS

-743 VSRNRA
+743 VSRDRA

-772 TCFADLVPRSLY
+772 TCFSDLVPRSLY

-804 AYKQLNPTDANPNS
+804 ANKQLNPTDVNGQS

-848 SNRIGTPCYTPNTAD
+848 SNRIGTPCYTPGSAD

-878 VFVDNFN
+878 VFVDNAN
-885 DPVLVSAYFNGNVT
+885 DPVLISAYFNGNVT

>member
-119 IDNSEKVHPWMFSTK
+119 IDNSEKVHPWNFSTK
-134 RCGDKVSW
+134 RCGDKVNW

-154 GLPDWSVDTIYSS
+154 GLPDWSVDKIYSS
-167 ADAASPASQ
+167 A
-176 SDVNDWLGTSV
+176 GTSV
-187 TAGSVNLG
+187 DDAKDVADWLDKEVVAGSTSLG
-195 ALSGLLK
+195 KIRELFS
-202 NQTSI
+202 NNSNI
-207 YPYLSGV
+207 FPYLQTGSYGV
-214 AASWKMGDKPL
+214 WSIGGSNI

-231 VTRAEAWKNST
+231 ATHSGAVKDSSALVKLQSFFDNVSAVNLYDTTLPSIVETMTYQYYYQNSKNY
-242 VQANLRDLFG
+242 DW
-252 SDSRYGSLTNPTT
+252 
-265 GQASQG
+265 
-271 VFLMDYFYSHSQ
+271 
-283 TFDYSYISSV
+283 SYISGV
-293 SPSGSSQIATFNNG
+293 D
-307 ALPTAFAYLSDLGFT
+307 LPTFRAGAFVTALSYVDSLT
-322 KVAKNTGTAVT
+322 KVAKTSGTAST
-333 PYRIDCSNYASAIDV
+333 PYRVHCTSYVDTFDV

-353 RWWLESGNGSAING
+353 WWYKEATGKDASG
-367 TFSLSNGVVKFT
+367 TFSYNAVDDVVSY
-379 ASSAVADDGTLGKTA
+379 ASSAASTTGSSLGATVLSSLLDSSVYSQMLPFADDSSTDVPLLSMTSEVSGEFLGFVLWIAKQYNLLSSNKTFSDIINSASPTTSLITFFALWKSSSSSLTVDQKQFARVMFSLLSHFYGVVPSTKAIEIAGNVMPYADLLGKT
-394 LSSLFTAFYSGVY
+394 TI
-407 VFEDRTDADGVLVSS
+407 VS
-422 PTVALNNSPSSSSPA
+422 VQGA
-437 FMNFVLWLVD
+437 
-447 TYHLLDDNSYW
+447 
-458 QLVKQSFAST
+458 
-468 GKIVPTVN
+468 
-476 AYLASRPTDE
+476 
-486 RLSRFQLVLASVYH
+486 
-500 HLFGFTT
+500 
-507 SSYDWLPASFL
+507 
-518 DYEDLFGKMTITQL
+518 
-532 QNSYRSY
+532 YRSY
-539 VESIWIS
+539 VENLWIS
-546 ANRNLEW
+546 TNRNLQW

-594 LQNGDGKTMVDWFTS
+594 LQNGDGKTMIDWFTA

-615 NNPKLLEDPTLSYFA
+615 NNPKLLEDPTLSYFG
-630 DRIAKGECM
+630 DRIANGECM

-804 AYKQLNPTDANPNS
+804 AYKQLNPTDTNPDS
-818 RLGFEERY
+818 RLGYEERY

>member
-119 IDNSEKVHPWMFSTK
+119 IDNSEKVHPWNFSTK
-134 RCGDKVSW
+134 RCGDKVNW

-154 GLPDWSVDTIYSS
+154 GLPDWSVDKIYSS
-167 ADAASPASQ
+167 AGVGSDDSA
-176 SDVNDWLGTSV
+176 DVNSWLQSVLQLGTDGQNSFSV
-187 TAGSVNLG
+187 TDMFTA
-195 ALSGLLK
+195 A
-202 NQTSI
+202 I
-207 YPYLSGV
+207 YGRGIIRDSHNNYLS
-214 AASWKMGDKPL
+214 PL
-225 SQLLLA
+225 QLLLA
-231 VTRAEAWKNST
+231 NPDIFPSQLAAKITPLLTKQFNDGEATSALSPLDDFLNAPADLGKYYLNGRVSRATTIPHQVVTGGIGSISSENSGT
-242 VQANLRDLFG
+242 SAPFIMNWNPF
-252 SDSRYGSLTNPTT
+252 SDSDVVSSADAYMKLIYKSWT
-265 GQASQG
+265 GKDALGTFTVTSSG
-271 VFLMDYFYSHSQ
+271 VI
-283 TFDYSYISSV
+283 SYKYDA
-293 SPSGSSQIATFNNG
+293 SSQLGQSSLLNLFDSSLYSQM
-307 ALPTAFAYLSDLGFT
+307 LPFADDASAAPLLSFYADGRKEFLGFLLW
-322 KVAKNTGTAVT
+322 VAQ
-333 PYRIDCSNYASAIDV
+333 
-348 DKLYK
+348 
-353 RWWLESGNGSAING
+353 
-367 TFSLSNGVVKFT
+367 
-379 ASSAVADDGTLGKTA
+379 
-394 LSSLFTAFYSGVY
+394 
-407 VFEDRTDADGVLVSS
+407 
-422 PTVALNNSPSSSSPA
+422 
-437 FMNFVLWLVD
+437 
-447 TYHLLDDNSYW
+447 TYHLLNANSTFDAIVNSDHPSLELNLFFAKW
-458 QLVKQSFAST
+458 KDIVNLTLDQKQFARVMYSLLSYFY
-468 GKIVPTVN
+468 GVLPSARSIS
-476 AYLASRPTDE
+476 LAGEVFPY
-486 RLSRFQLVLASVYH
+486 A
-500 HLFGFTT
+500 
-507 SSYDWLPASFL
+507 
-518 DYEDLFGKMTITQL
+518 DLFGKTTIIQI
-532 QNSYRSY
+532 QGAYRSWL
-539 VESIWIS
+539 ESQWIS
-546 ANRNLEW
+546 VNRNLKW

-594 LQNGDGKTMVDWFTS
+594 LQNGDGKTMVDWFTA
-609 GDIADG
+609 GDLADG
-615 NNPKLLEDPTLSYFA
+615 NNPKLSEDPTLSYFG

-804 AYKQLNPTDANPNS
+804 AYKQLNPTDTNPDS
-818 RLGFEERY
+818 RLGYEERY

>member
-29 TSMDIGR
+29 TSLDIGR

-119 IDNSEKVHPWMFSTK
+119 IDNSEKVHPWNFSTK
-134 RCGDKVSW
+134 RCGDKVAW

-154 GLPDWSVDTIYSS
+154 GLPDWSVDKIYSS
-167 ADAASPASQ
+167 VGASADDSKE
-176 SDVNDWLGTSV
+176 VNAFLDTYLYHVGTSNG
-187 TAGSVNLG
+187 TKFKDLFINAIYGAGTLSLKSGSNQGVLSPFQILVNHPEFIRDSAHKRTPFLNWISTG
-195 ALSGLLK
+195 SYTMQGEDLSG
-202 NQTSI
+202 T
-207 YPYLSGV
+207 PVYLSGFANDIGNAYKDDTYTKGNQIINNFV
-214 AASWKMGDKPL
+214 DNVHIGTILRNPSTSGSPCSWSPL
-225 SQLLLA
+225 LSTEGNFPTVDFSALIA
-231 VTRAEAWKNST
+231 EMYFTYTGKRANGA
-242 VQANLRDLFG
+242 FG
-252 SDSRYGSLTNPTT
+252 LVSATDPTITYTAQSSKQTTLYSLISDSVYSQFLPLLDSSASVPSLEMLS
-265 GQASQG
+265 GEKE
-271 VFLMDYFYSHSQ
+271 FYS
-283 TFDYSYISSV
+283 FLVWVVYS
-293 SPSGSSQIATFNNG
+293 
-307 ALPTAFAYLSDLGFT
+307 
-322 KVAKNTGTAVT
+322 
-333 PYRIDCSNYASAIDV
+333 
-348 DKLYK
+348 
-353 RWWLESGNGSAING
+353 
-367 TFSLSNGVVKFT
+367 
-379 ASSAVADDGTLGKTA
+379 
-394 LSSLFTAFYSGVY
+394 
-407 VFEDRTDADGVLVSS
+407 
-422 PTVALNNSPSSSSPA
+422 
-437 FMNFVLWLVD
+437 
-447 TYHLLDDNSYW
+447 YHLLDENSY
-458 QLVKQSFAST
+458 QKQVLGSYPSTAIKRILNITTVDEELSEFRRVYASLLMYFF
-468 GKIVPTVN
+468 GVD
-476 AYLASRPTDE
+476 S
-486 RLSRFQLVLASVYH
+486 LSANSKWF
-500 HLFGFTT
+500 
-507 SSYDWLPASFL
+507 SSYLSYSDML
-518 DYEDLFGKMTITQL
+518 GKNTITQV
-532 QNSYRSY
+532 QGAYRSY
-539 VESIWIS
+539 VEALWIS

-594 LQNGDGKTMVDWFTS
+594 LQNGDGKTMTDWFTA
-609 GDIADG
+609 GDIAEG
-615 NNPKLLEDPTLSYFA
+615 NNPKLLEDPTLSYFG

-804 AYKQLNPTDANPNS
+804 AYKQLNPTDANPDS
-818 RLGFEERY
+818 RLGYEERY

-878 VFVDNFN
+878 VFVDSFN

>member
-44 MVAGNRVSLDLSQ
+44 MVAGNRVSLDVSQ
-57 LTRFQPMIAPVMT
+57 LTRFQPMMAPVMT
-70 NYSIEYGAFFVPY
+70 NYSVEFGAFFVPY
-83 VAFDEFFQSTWFR
+83 VALDEFFSSTWFR
-96 THCQNT
+96 TNCQNT
-102 DVQRKAVLRAR
+102 DVQRKSVLRAR

-119 IDNSEKVHPWMFSTK
+119 IDNSEKVHPWMFTTR
-134 RCGDKVSW
+134 RCGENVKW
-142 VGSLY
+142 VGSIY

-154 GLPDWSVDTIYSS
+154 GLPDWSTDVVYTSSNSTIDDTERVISDLQKIVTIKGHSGGTTVGSLFSS
-167 ADAASPASQ
+167 DFHPYAS
-176 SDVNDWLGTSV
+176 
-187 TAGSVNLG
+187 GSF
-195 ALSGLLK
+195 LLDGK
-202 NQTSI
+202 EVIS
-207 YPYLSGV
+207 
-214 AASWKMGDKPL
+214 PL
-225 SQLLLA
+225 SILVLNPQVVDNTMRSDFIKF
-231 VTRAEAWKNST
+231 VT
-242 VQANLRDLFG
+242 
-252 SDSRYGSLTNPTT
+252 
-265 GQASQG
+265 
-271 VFLMDYFYSHSQ
+271 
-283 TFDYSYISSV
+283 
-293 SPSGSSQIATFNNG
+293 
-307 ALPTAFAYLSDLGFT
+307 TAH
-322 KVAKNTGTAVT
+322 
-333 PYRIDCSNYASAIDV
+333 
-348 DKLYK
+348 
-353 RWWLESGNGSAING
+353 W
-367 TFSLSNGVVKFT
+367 SLSNGEGSLVDLVSVVNSDRTVDIGDYSVNGSINTVDSLAGAISSLYGLGT
-379 ASSAVADDGTLGKTA
+379 ASFTVPSSISPHNWSPSRSSDNRLDIDAFVKVLWKTWFGYVPVGIFKVDAKGGIVYDFEPQALGSTV
-394 LSSLFTAFYSGVY
+394 LSNLVDNLVESQLMPFVDKDSTVVPFLAMHGDKSGEFLSYPLWIAKHYGLLVNNP
-407 VFEDRTDADGVLVSS
+407 VFNEIV
-422 PTVALNNSPSSSSPA
+422 NSPS
-437 FMNFVLWLVD
+437 
-447 TYHLLDDNSYW
+447 
-458 QLVKQSFAST
+458 
-468 GKIVPTVN
+468 PT
-476 AYLASRPTDE
+476 AA
-486 RLSRFQLVLASVYH
+486 LVL
-500 HLFGFTT
+500 FFTRWKAGT
-507 SSYDWLPASFL
+507 ALTSYDKYFARVMSSILFYFYGATVDDWTRSFINA
-518 DYEDLFGKMTITQL
+518 DVFPYVDLFGKNTIVQV
-532 QNSYRSY
+532 QNAYRSY
-539 VESIWIS
+539 VESLWIS

-553 NSVYWLAYQRI
+553 NSVYWLCYHRI

-583 VGAAYIAGAQS
+583 VGAAYIAGSESIAAR
-594 LQNGDGKTMVDWFTS
+594 DTKTMTDWFTPGRLS
-609 GDIADG
+609 DG
-615 NNPKLLEDPTLSYFA
+615 NNPKLAADPTLSYFG

-644 LDCVTNLRQST
+644 LDSVTNLRQTT

-703 ASLLRSQVVGYK
+703 ASLLRSQVVGYR
-715 SFDMQIGDVAQNS
+715 SFDVQIGDVAQNS

-743 VSRNRA
+743 VSRDKA
-749 GSFDWTAQESGVFVV
+749 GSFDWTAQESGVFIV

-784 KSEYMDYLI
+784 KKEYMDYLI

-804 AYKQLNPTDANPNS
+804 AFRQLNPVDSNGDS

-831 MDNECSGLM
+831 LDNECSGLM

-848 SNRIGTPCYTPNTAD
+848 SNRIGTPCYAPGTAD

-878 VFVDNFN
+878 VFVDNAN
-885 DPVLVSAYFNGNVT
+885 DPILISAYFNGNVT

>member
-119 IDNSEKVHPWMFSTK
+119 IDNSEKVHPWNFSTK
-134 RCGDKVSW
+134 RCGDKVAW

-154 GLPDWSVDTIYSS
+154 GLPDWSEDKFYSSAGVSVDDSADVNSWLQSSLLLGTGGDISFDVSDMFRSAIYGRGIIRNPHNNINCFSPLQLLLANPDIFPSQLAAKITSLLTKQFSDGEATSALSPLDDFLNAPVDLGKYYLNGRVSRATTIPHQVVTGGIGSISSENSGTSAPFVMNWNPFSDSDVVSS
-167 ADAASPASQ
+167 ADAYMKLIYKSWTGKDALGTFTVTSSGVITYKYDVSSQLGQSVMSNLFDSSLYSQMLPFADDSSSDVPLLSMTSEVSGEFLGFILWIVKQYNLLPSNKTFSAIIESSSPTTALIAFFALWKSSPASLNADNKQ
-176 SDVNDWLGTSV
+176 FARVSSSL
-187 TAGSVNLG
+187 
-195 ALSGLLK
+195 LS
-202 NQTSI
+202 
-207 YPYLSGV
+207 
-214 AASWKMGDKPL
+214 
-225 SQLLLA
+225 
-231 VTRAEAWKNST
+231 
-242 VQANLRDLFG
+242 
-252 SDSRYGSLTNPTT
+252 
-265 GQASQG
+265 
-271 VFLMDYFYSHSQ
+271 YFYGV
-283 TFDYSYISSV
+283 I
-293 SPSGSSQIATFNNG
+293 PSTKTIELAGDV
-307 ALPTAFAYLSDLGFT
+307 LPYSDL
-322 KVAKNTGTAVT
+322 
-333 PYRIDCSNYASAIDV
+333 
-348 DKLYK
+348 
-353 RWWLESGNGSAING
+353 
-367 TFSLSNGVVKFT
+367 
-379 ASSAVADDGTLGKTA
+379 LGKT
-394 LSSLFTAFYSGVY
+394 TI
-407 VFEDRTDADGVLVSS
+407 VS
-422 PTVALNNSPSSSSPA
+422 VQGA
-437 FMNFVLWLVD
+437 
-447 TYHLLDDNSYW
+447 
-458 QLVKQSFAST
+458 
-468 GKIVPTVN
+468 
-476 AYLASRPTDE
+476 
-486 RLSRFQLVLASVYH
+486 
-500 HLFGFTT
+500 
-507 SSYDWLPASFL
+507 
-518 DYEDLFGKMTITQL
+518 
-532 QNSYRSY
+532 YRSY
-539 VESIWIS
+539 VENLWIS
-546 ANRNLEW
+546 TNRNLQW

-594 LQNGDGKTMVDWFTS
+594 LKNGDGKTMTDWFTAGELS
-609 GDIADG
+609 DG
-615 NNPKLLEDPTLSYFA
+615 NNPKLLEDPTLSYFG

-804 AYKQLNPTDANPNS
+804 AYKQLNPTDSNPDS
-818 RLGFEERY
+818 RLGYEERY

-899 RQLPATIKTE
+899 RQLLATIKTE

>member
-119 IDNSEKVHPWMFSTK
+119 IDNSEKVHPWNFSTK
-134 RCGDKVSW
+134 RCGDKVNW

-154 GLPDWSVDTIYSS
+154 GLPDWSVDKIYSS
-167 ADAASPASQ
+167 GGSPADDSN
-176 SDVNDWLGTSV
+176 DVTEWLDKEV
-187 TAGSVNLG
+187 VAGSTSLG
-195 ALSGLLK
+195 KISKLFNNNGLV
-202 NQTSI
+202 
-207 YPYLSGV
+207 YPYLQAGSYGV
-214 AASWKMGDKPL
+214 WSIGGSNI

-231 VTRAEAWKNST
+231 ATHSGAVKDSATLGKLQNFFDNVSVVNLYDTSANNIAETMTYQYYYQNSKNY
-242 VQANLRDLFG
+242 DW
-252 SDSRYGSLTNPTT
+252 
-265 GQASQG
+265 
-271 VFLMDYFYSHSQ
+271 
-283 TFDYSYISSV
+283 SYISGVDLPSFRAGAFVVALSYV
-293 SPSGSSQIATFNNG
+293 SS
-307 ALPTAFAYLSDLGFT
+307 LT
-322 KVAKNTGTAVT
+322 KVAKTSGTAST
-333 PYRIDCSNYASAIDV
+333 PYLVHCTSYVDTFDV

-353 RWWLESGNGSAING
+353 WWYKEATGKDASG
-367 TFSLSNGVVKFT
+367 TFSYDAVDDVVSY
-379 ASSAVADDGTLGKTA
+379 ASSAASTKDSSLGVTVLSSLLDSSVYSQMLPFADDSSTDVPLLSMTSDTSGEFLGFILWIAKQYNLLSSNDTFSDIINSASPTTSLITFFALWKSSSSSLTVDQKQFARVMSSLLSHFYGVVPSTKTIELVGDVMPYSDLLGKT
-394 LSSLFTAFYSGVY
+394 TI
-407 VFEDRTDADGVLVSS
+407 VS
-422 PTVALNNSPSSSSPA
+422 VQGA
-437 FMNFVLWLVD
+437 
-447 TYHLLDDNSYW
+447 
-458 QLVKQSFAST
+458 
-468 GKIVPTVN
+468 
-476 AYLASRPTDE
+476 
-486 RLSRFQLVLASVYH
+486 
-500 HLFGFTT
+500 
-507 SSYDWLPASFL
+507 
-518 DYEDLFGKMTITQL
+518 
-532 QNSYRSY
+532 YRSY
-539 VESIWIS
+539 VENLWIS
-546 ANRNLEW
+546 TNRNLQW

-594 LQNGDGKTMVDWFTS
+594 LQNDDSKTMTDWFTA

-615 NNPKLLEDPTLSYFA
+615 NNPKLLEDPTLSYFG

-804 AYKQLNPTDANPNS
+804 AYKQLNPTDTNPDS
-818 RLGFEERY
+818 RLGYEERY

>member
-119 IDNSEKVHPWMFSTK
+119 IDNSEKVHPWNFSTK
-134 RCGDKVSW
+134 RCGDKVAW

-154 GLPDWSVDTIYSS
+154 GLPDWSEDKIYSS
-167 ADAASPASQ
+167 GGSSVDDTN
-176 SDVNDWLGTSV
+176 DVTEWLDKDV
-187 TAGSVNLG
+187 VAGSTSLG
-195 ALSGLLK
+195 KISKLFS
-202 NQTSI
+202 NNNSI
-207 YPYLSGV
+207 YPYLQTGAYGV
-214 AASWKMGDKPL
+214 WSINGSNI

-231 VTRAEAWKNST
+231 ATHSGAVKDSTSLGKLQNFFDNVSAVNLYDTSATNVAETMTYQYYYQNSKNY
-242 VQANLRDLFG
+242 DW
-252 SDSRYGSLTNPTT
+252 
-265 GQASQG
+265 
-271 VFLMDYFYSHSQ
+271 
-283 TFDYSYISSV
+283 SYISGV
-293 SPSGSSQIATFNNG
+293 D
-307 ALPTAFAYLSDLGFT
+307 LPTFRAGSFVVALSYVDTLT
-322 KVAKNTGTAVT
+322 KVAKNSGTAAT
-333 PYRIDCSNYASAIDV
+333 PYRVYCTSYVDTFDV

-353 RWWLESGNGSAING
+353 WWYKEATGKDVNG
-367 TFSLSNGVVKFT
+367 TFSYDAVDDAVSYASSSASTQDSNLGVTVLSSLLDSSVYSQMLPLADDSSTDVPLLSMTSEVSGEFLGFVLWIAKQYNLLSSNKTFSDIINSASPT
-379 ASSAVADDGTLGKTA
+379 ASLITFFALWKSASASLTVDQKQFARVMASLLSHFYGVIPSTKTIELAGDVMPYSDLLGKT
-394 LSSLFTAFYSGVY
+394 TI
-407 VFEDRTDADGVLVSS
+407 VS
-422 PTVALNNSPSSSSPA
+422 VQGA
-437 FMNFVLWLVD
+437 
-447 TYHLLDDNSYW
+447 
-458 QLVKQSFAST
+458 
-468 GKIVPTVN
+468 
-476 AYLASRPTDE
+476 
-486 RLSRFQLVLASVYH
+486 
-500 HLFGFTT
+500 
-507 SSYDWLPASFL
+507 
-518 DYEDLFGKMTITQL
+518 
-532 QNSYRSY
+532 YRSY
-539 VESIWIS
+539 VENLWIS
-546 ANRNLEW
+546 TNRDLQW

-583 VGAAYIAGAQS
+583 VGSAYIAGAQS
-594 LQNGDGKTMVDWFTS
+594 LQNRDGKTMTDWFTAGELS
-609 GDIADG
+609 DG
-615 NNPKLLEDPTLSYFA
+615 NNPKLLEDPTLSYFG
-630 DRIAKGECM
+630 DRIARGECM

-804 AYKQLNPTDANPNS
+804 AYKQLNPTDANPDS
-818 RLGFEERY
+818 RLGYEERY

>member
-44 MVAGNRVSLDLSQ
+44 MVAGNRVSLDVSQ
-57 LTRFQPMIAPVMT
+57 LTRFQPMLAPVMT
-70 NYSIEYGAFFVPY
+70 NYSVEFGAFFVPY
-83 VAFDEFFQSTWFR
+83 VALDEFFSSTWFR
-96 THCQNT
+96 TNCQNT
-102 DVQRKAVLRAR
+102 DVQRKSVLRAR

-119 IDNSEKVHPWMFSTK
+119 IDNSEKVHPWFFSTQ
-134 RCGDKVSW
+134 RCGKGVNW
-142 VGSLY
+142 VGSIY

-154 GLPDWSVDTIYSS
+154 GLPDWSTDVVYTSSTSSVDDSDRVN
-167 ADAASPASQ
+167 ADMAK
-176 SDVNDWLGTSV
+176 SV
-187 TAGSVNLG
+187 TVKGKSAKTTVAKLFASAFVAYDSGTFVLDGKEVISPLSVLVLNSQVIDDTMRNDFVTLTTRSHWQLLSGGSSTDLVSVINSNRTVDIGKYSVNG
-195 ALSGLLK
+195 GNALVDSLAGCLSSLYDIGTASFTV
-202 NQTSI
+202 NTSI
-207 YPYLSGV
+207 
-214 AASWKMGDKPL
+214 
-225 SQLLLA
+225 
-231 VTRAEAWKNST
+231 
-242 VQANLRDLFG
+242 
-252 SDSRYGSLTNPTT
+252 
-265 GQASQG
+265 
-271 VFLMDYFYSHSQ
+271 
-283 TFDYSYISSV
+283 
-293 SPSGSSQIATFNNG
+293 SPHNWS
-307 ALPTAFAYLSDLGFT
+307 
-322 KVAKNTGTAVT
+322 
-333 PYRIDCSNYASAIDV
+333 PYRASGNRIDV
-348 DKLYK
+348 DAFIKVLWKAWFGYTPV
-353 RWWLESGNGSAING
+353 GI
-367 TFSLSNGVVKFT
+367 FDV
-379 ASSAVADDGTLGKTA
+379 SSAGEITYTVVAQVLGKTA
-394 LSSLFTAFYSGVY
+394 LSNLVDNLVESQLMPFVDKASTVVPMLALHPDKSGEFLSYPLWIAKHYGLLVNNPVFEEIITSASPSVALTAFYARWKAGTKLSFDDKYFARVMSSILLYFYGSTVDDWTRSFINAEAFPY
-407 VFEDRTDADGVLVSS
+407 V
-422 PTVALNNSPSSSSPA
+422 
-437 FMNFVLWLVD
+437 
-447 TYHLLDDNSYW
+447 
-458 QLVKQSFAST
+458 
-468 GKIVPTVN
+468 
-476 AYLASRPTDE
+476 
-486 RLSRFQLVLASVYH
+486 
-500 HLFGFTT
+500 
-507 SSYDWLPASFL
+507 
-518 DYEDLFGKMTITQL
+518 DLFGKNTIVQV
-532 QNSYRSY
+532 QNAYRSY
-539 VESIWIS
+539 VESLWIS

-553 NSVYWLAYQRI
+553 NSVYWLCYHRI

-594 LQNGDGKTMVDWFTS
+594 LAAKDSKTMTDWFTA
-609 GDIADG
+609 GDLADG
-615 NNPKLLEDPTLSYFA
+615 NNPKLAADPTLSYFG
-630 DRIAKGECM
+630 DRIAKGQCM

-644 LDCVTNLRQST
+644 LDSVTNLRQTT

-703 ASLLRSQVVGYK
+703 ASLLRSQVVGYR
-715 SFDMQIGDVAQNS
+715 SFDVQVGDVAQNS

-743 VSRNRA
+743 VSRDKA

-772 TCFADLVPRSLY
+772 TCFSDLVPRSLY
-784 KSEYMDYLI
+784 KMEYMDYLI

-804 AYKQLNPTDANPNS
+804 AFKQLNPVDVNGDS

-848 SNRIGTPCYTPNTAD
+848 SNRIGTPCYAPGTAD

-878 VFVDNFN
+878 VFVDNAN
-885 DPVLVSAYFNGNVT
+885 DPILISAYFNGNVT

>member
-119 IDNSEKVHPWMFSTK
+119 IDNSEKVHPWNFSTK
-134 RCGDKVSW
+134 RCGDNVNW

-154 GLPDWSVDTIYSS
+154 GLPDWSVDKIYSS
-167 ADAASPASQ
+167 VGASADDSEEVNAFLDTSLYHVGNRTTTKFKNLFSDAIYGAGTLTLKSGSNQGVLSPFQILVNHPEFIRDYANKRTPFLNWISTGSYTKQ
-176 SDVNDWLGTSV
+176 SGD
-187 TAGSVNLG
+187 
-195 ALSGLLK
+195 LSG
-202 NQTSI
+202 T
-207 YPYLSGV
+207 PVYLSGF
-214 AASWKMGDKPL
+214 ANDIGDAYKDNTYTKVNQIINNFVDNVHIGTII
-225 SQLLLA
+225 S
-231 VTRAEAWKNST
+231 
-242 VQANLRDLFG
+242 
-252 SDSRYGSLTNPTT
+252 NPSTT
-265 GQASQG
+265 GNPCSWSPLLSTEGNFPTVDIPA
-271 VFLMDYFYSHSQ
+271 LIAEMYFTY
-283 TFDYSYISSV
+283 
-293 SPSGSSQIATFNNG
+293 
-307 ALPTAFAYLSDLGFT
+307 
-322 KVAKNTGTAVT
+322 TG
-333 PYRIDCSNYASAIDV
+333 
-348 DKLYK
+348 K
-353 RWWLESGNGSAING
+353 RANG
-367 TFSLSNGVVKFT
+367 TFGLVSATDPTITYTAQSSKQTTLYSLISGSVYSQFLPLLD
-379 ASSAVADDGTLGKTA
+379 SSASVP
-394 LSSLFTAFYSGVY
+394 SLEMLFGEKEFYG
-407 VFEDRTDADGVLVSS
+407 FLVW
-422 PTVALNNSPSSSSPA
+422 V
-437 FMNFVLWLVD
+437 VD
-447 TYHLLDDNSYW
+447 SYHLLDENSY
-458 QLVKQSFAST
+458 QKQVLGSYPSTSIKRILGITTVDEELSEFRRVYASLLMYFF
-468 GKIVPTVN
+468 GVD
-476 AYLASRPTDE
+476 S
-486 RLSRFQLVLASVYH
+486 LSANSKWF
-500 HLFGFTT
+500 
-507 SSYDWLPASFL
+507 SSYLSYSDML
-518 DYEDLFGKMTITQL
+518 GKNTITQV
-532 QNSYRSY
+532 QGAYRSY
-539 VESIWIS
+539 VEALWIS

-594 LQNGDGKTMVDWFTS
+594 LKNGDGKTMTDWFTA
-609 GDIADG
+609 GDLSDG
-615 NNPKLLEDPTLSYFA
+615 NNPKLLEDPTLSYFG

-804 AYKQLNPTDANPNS
+804 AYKQLNPTDPNPDS
-818 RLGFEERY
+818 RLGYEERY

-848 SNRIGTPCYTPNTAD
+848 SNRIGTPCYSPNTAD

-885 DPVLVSAYFNGNVT
+885 DLVLVSAYFNGNVT

>member
-44 MVAGNRVSLDLSQ
+44 MVAGNRVSLDVSQ
-57 LTRFQPMIAPVMT
+57 LTRFQPMLAPVMT
-70 NYSIEYGAFFVPY
+70 NYSVEFGAFFVPY
-83 VAFDEFFQSTWFR
+83 VALDEFFSSTWFR
-96 THCQNT
+96 TNCQNT
-102 DVQRKAVLRAR
+102 DVQRKNVLRAR

-119 IDNSEKVHPWMFSTK
+119 IDNSEKVHPWFFNTQ
-134 RCGDKVSW
+134 RCGKHVNW
-142 VGSLY
+142 VGSIY

-154 GLPDWSVDTIYSS
+154 GLPDWSVDKFYSS
-167 ADAASPASQ
+167 LSSVADDSER
-176 SDVNDWLGTSV
+176 V
-187 TAGSVNLG
+187 TADLQKEISIKGNSTFKTTVSNMFKYALYDVGHWMIGGIEVAQPLSLLVLNTQVLKPNKVQPFGTVVGSMVWATTSHPERKSSLTTLVGAEPTVDIGKYTKEGSIQISDTVAGTLASSLNIGSYVFSTPSSLSPHSWSPYNQEAGNINIDAFLKLIWNEWFNYTPHGVFDVSSEGDISYRSGSGSELLG
-195 ALSGLLK
+195 GTALSNLFDSLVYSQLMPFVDHQSTDVPFIATKSDKTGEFIGFPLWIAQYYGLLK
-202 NQTSI
+202 DNSVFESI
-207 YPYLSGV
+207 VNSASPSVSLV
-214 AASWKMGDKPL
+214 AFF
-225 SQLLLA
+225 
-231 VTRAEAWKNST
+231 TRWKNAT
-242 VQANLRDLFG
+242 G
-252 SDSRYGSLTNPTT
+252 LTDEDEYF
-265 GQASQG
+265 ARVMSSI
-271 VFLMDYFYSHSQ
+271 LLYFY
-283 TFDYSYISSV
+283 
-293 SPSGSSQIATFNNG
+293 G
-307 ALPTAFAYLSDLGFT
+307 
-322 KVAKNTGTAVT
+322 
-333 PYRIDCSNYASAIDV
+333 
-348 DKLYK
+348 
-353 RWWLESGNGSAING
+353 
-367 TFSLSNGVVKFT
+367 
-379 ASSAVADDGTLGKTA
+379 
-394 LSSLFTAFYSGVY
+394 
-407 VFEDRTDADGVLVSS
+407 
-422 PTVALNNSPSSSSPA
+422 
-437 FMNFVLWLVD
+437 
-447 TYHLLDDNSYW
+447 
-458 QLVKQSFAST
+458 
-468 GKIVPTVN
+468 
-476 AYLASRPTDE
+476 
-486 RLSRFQLVLASVYH
+486 ASVD
-500 HLFGFTT
+500 
-507 SSYDWLPASFL
+507 DWTRGIINSDVIPYS
-518 DYEDLFGKMTITQL
+518 DLFGKNTIVQV
-532 QNSYRSY
+532 QNAYRSY
-539 VESIWIS
+539 VESLWIS

-553 NSVYWLAYQRI
+553 NSVHWLCYHRI

-594 LQNGDGKTMVDWFTS
+594 LTNGDGKTMDDWFKP
-609 GDIADG
+609 GQLADG
-615 NNPKLLEDPTLSYFA
+615 NNPKVAADPTLSYFG
-630 DRIAKGECM
+630 DRIARGECM

-644 LDCVTNLRQST
+644 LDSVTNLRQTT

-703 ASLLRSQVVGYK
+703 ASLLRSQVVGYR
-715 SFDMQIGDVAQNS
+715 SFDVQIGDVAQNS

-743 VSRNRA
+743 VSRDRA
-749 GSFDWTAQESGVFVV
+749 GSFDWTAQESGVFIV

-772 TCFADLVPRSLY
+772 TCFSDLVPRSLY
-784 KSEYMDYLI
+784 KREYMDYLI

-804 AYKQLNPTDANPNS
+804 SFRQLNPADPNGNS

-848 SNRIGTPCYTPNTAD
+848 SNRIGTPCYAPNTAD

-878 VFVDNFN
+878 VFVDNAN
-885 DPVLVSAYFNGNVT
+885 DPVLISAYFNGNVT

>member
-44 MVAGNRVSLDLSQ
+44 MVAGNRVSLDVSQ
-57 LTRFQPMIAPVMT
+57 LTRFQPMLAPVMT
-70 NYSIEYGAFFVPY
+70 NYSVEFGAFFVPY

-96 THCQNT
+96 TNCQNT
-102 DVQRKAVLRAR
+102 DVQRKSVLRAR

-134 RCGDKVSW
+134 RCGNNVKW
-142 VGSLY
+142 VGSIY

-154 GLPDWSVDTIYSS
+154 GLPDWSEDFVYSDISSTSSDDDSSVVGAWLESSLVFSEGYQNGCTIADMFANPIYGYGTALRLKGTSRDVLSPMQLFLSNPSLFPTPAANPVSKAIQAFVDDTTVYLNGDKTSHKVSDLLSEPLDLGIYYSYFT
-167 ADAASPASQ
+167 SPAQRANSLPHLLE
-176 SDVNDWLGTSV
+176 DATLGSV
-187 TAGSVNLG
+187 TNENSSTSAPFWMNWNPFTTLG
-195 ALSGLLK
+195 AEYVDPFVKL
-202 NQTSI
+202 I
-207 YPYLSGV
+207 YTAWTGNVAKGTFTLNSSGV
-214 AASWKMGDKPL
+214 VEYSVSVPSDGYGETPL
-225 SQLLLA
+225 SSLVSSSDYSQCLA
-231 VTRAEAWKNST
+231 LVGGDTPI
-242 VQANLRDLFG
+242 V
-252 SDSRYGSLTNPTT
+252 SLTNELT
-265 GQASQG
+265 GEFYG
-271 VFLMDYFYSHSQ
+271 FLLW
-283 TFDYSYISSV
+283 I
-293 SPSGSSQIATFNNG
+293 
-307 ALPTAFAYLSDLGFT
+307 
-322 KVAKNTGTAVT
+322 
-333 PYRIDCSNYASAIDV
+333 V
-348 DKLYK
+348 D
-353 RWWLESGNGSAING
+353 N
-367 TFSLSNGVVKFT
+367 
-379 ASSAVADDGTLGKTA
+379 
-394 LSSLFTAFYSGVY
+394 
-407 VFEDRTDADGVLVSS
+407 
-422 PTVALNNSPSSSSPA
+422 
-437 FMNFVLWLVD
+437 
-447 TYHLLDDNSYW
+447 YHLLDNNQHWNHCKSLLGKTGAVYSQGSSHNVNGAAEAVGWYLRDSYSTVTGSVGTD
-458 QLVKQSFAST
+458 LGIFKSVFASLAYYFFGVDSLSEQSDFFKSYVPYEELL
-468 GKIVPTVN
+468 GKNTIVQVQN
-476 AYLASRPTDE
+476 AYR
-486 RLSRFQLVLASVYH
+486 
-500 HLFGFTT
+500 
-507 SSYDWLPASFL
+507 SF
-518 DYEDLFGKMTITQL
+518 
-532 QNSYRSY
+532 
-539 VESIWIS
+539 VEGIWIS
-546 ANRNLEW
+546 AHRDLEW

-564 FADWFLN
+564 YADWFLN
-571 EHYTKHEDYLDL
+571 EHYTKHEDYLDMI
-583 VGAAYIAGAQS
+583 GSAYIAGAQS
-594 LQNGDGKTMVDWFTS
+594 LANGDGKTMDDWFKA
-609 GDIADG
+609 GQLADG
-615 NNPKLLEDPTLSYFA
+615 NNPKLSSDPTLSYFG
-630 DRIAKGECM
+630 DRVAKGECM

-703 ASLLRSQVVGYK
+703 ASLLRSQVVGYR
-715 SFDMQIGDVAQNS
+715 SFDVQIGDVAQNS
-728 ESTKDSTLGQFAGYA
+728 QSTLDSTLGQFAGYA
-743 VSRNRA
+743 VSRDKA

-784 KSEYMDYLI
+784 KKEYMDYLI

-804 AYKQLNPTDANPNS
+804 AYKQLNPTDNNPDS

-848 SNRIGTPCYTPNTAD
+848 SNRIGTPCYAPGTAD
-863 FYHLLYMDEESDLKR
+863 YYHLLYMDEESDLKR
-878 VFVDNFN
+878 VFVDNYN
-885 DPVLVSAYFNGNVT
+885 DPILISAYFNGNVT

>member
-44 MVAGNRVSLDLSQ
+44 MVAGNRVSLDVSQ
-57 LTRFQPMIAPVMT
+57 LTRFQPMLAPVMT
-70 NYSIEYGAFFVPY
+70 NYSVEFGAFFVPY
-83 VAFDEFFQSTWFR
+83 VALDEFFSSTWFR
-96 THCQNT
+96 TNCQNT
-102 DVQRKAVLRAR
+102 DVQRKSVLRAR

-119 IDNSEKVHPWMFSTK
+119 IDNSEKVHPWMFSTQ
-134 RCGDKVSW
+134 RCGDKVNW
-142 VGSLY
+142 VGSIY

-154 GLPDWSVDTIYSS
+154 GLPDWSEDVIYTSSTSSVDDSERVNNDLMSREIEIKGHTDSVTLDSLFLPSFNPYDSGSFLLDGKEVISPLSILVLNPQVVHSSMRGDFVKLVSTAHWTLPGGKGGLVDLVSVVNSDRTVDIGKYS
-167 ADAASPASQ
+167 
-176 SDVNDWLGTSV
+176 VNDSIDVINSLAGAISSLYGLGTAVFTVPSSISPHSWSPYRATDSRLDVDAFVKVIWKEWLGYTPAGTFTV
-187 TAGSVNLG
+187 DVDGHIHYTYTAKTLG
-195 ALSGLLK
+195 NTALSNLVDNL
-202 NQTSI
+202 
-207 YPYLSGV
+207 
-214 AASWKMGDKPL
+214 DE
-225 SQLLLA
+225 SQLMPF
-231 VTRAEAWKNST
+231 VDKNST
-242 VQANLRDLFG
+242 IVPFLAMHSDKSGEFLSYPLWIAKHYGLLVNNSVFNEIVNSASPTAALVLFYSRWKAG
-252 SDSRYGSLTNPTT
+252 TGLTSDDKFFARVMSSIL
-265 GQASQG
+265 
-271 VFLMDYFYSHSQ
+271 FYFY
-283 TFDYSYISSV
+283 
-293 SPSGSSQIATFNNG
+293 GATVDDWTRSFIN
-307 ALPTAFAYLSDLGFT
+307 ADVF
-322 KVAKNTGTAVT
+322 
-333 PYRIDCSNYASAIDV
+333 PYV
-348 DKLYK
+348 
-353 RWWLESGNGSAING
+353 
-367 TFSLSNGVVKFT
+367 
-379 ASSAVADDGTLGKTA
+379 
-394 LSSLFTAFYSGVY
+394 
-407 VFEDRTDADGVLVSS
+407 
-422 PTVALNNSPSSSSPA
+422 
-437 FMNFVLWLVD
+437 
-447 TYHLLDDNSYW
+447 
-458 QLVKQSFAST
+458 
-468 GKIVPTVN
+468 
-476 AYLASRPTDE
+476 
-486 RLSRFQLVLASVYH
+486 
-500 HLFGFTT
+500 
-507 SSYDWLPASFL
+507 
-518 DYEDLFGKMTITQL
+518 DLFGKNTIVQV
-532 QNSYRSY
+532 QNAYRSY
-539 VESIWIS
+539 IESLWIS

-553 NSVYWLAYQRI
+553 NSVYWLCYHRI

-583 VGAAYIAGAQS
+583 VGAAYIAGAES
-594 LQNGDGKTMVDWFTS
+594 LAAGDDKTMTDWFS
-609 GDIADG
+609 AGQLSDR
-615 NNPKLLEDPTLSYFA
+615 NNPKLAADPTLSYFA
-630 DRIAKGECM
+630 ARIAKGECM

-644 LDCVTNLRQST
+644 LDSVTNLRQTT

-703 ASLLRSQVVGYK
+703 ASLLRSQVVGYR
-715 SFDMQIGDVAQNS
+715 SFDVQIGDVAQNS

-743 VSRNRA
+743 VSRDKA

-784 KSEYMDYLI
+784 KKEYMDYLI

-804 AYKQLNPTDANPNS
+804 AFRQLNPVDVNGDS

-848 SNRIGTPCYTPNTAD
+848 SNRIGTPCYAPGTAD

-878 VFVDNFN
+878 VFVDNAN
-885 DPVLVSAYFNGNVT
+885 DPVLISAYFNGNVT